1 MNNLVIMKNQ
11 QAVTSSLQVAEVFD
25 KNHQHVLEAIDKL
38 RIGVVKNS
46 TDPTDRGVKNWTDL
60 FYEDV
65 YTHPQNKQQ
74 YRVIYMNRDG
84 FTLLAM
90 GFTGKKALSFKLKY
104 IEAFNQMENS
114 IKTQLELP
122 TTPQGI
128 LKLVMQNVDESNQ
141 KVEELGTRLTDLEL
155 NTSVAPSDYNYISRR
170 ISQRVREV
178 GRGYGDLTQ
187 KQRGELFK
195 DINQGVKRIAG
206 VGSRSQLR
214 ERHYKAVIEFIND
227 WEPSTA
233 TKTLVR
239 QMALELEA

>member
-11 QAVTSSLQVAEVFD
+11 QAVTSSLQVAESFEKRHDHILRDIDSIKKDVPNFGEMF
-25 KNHQHVLEAIDKL
+25 LEGIESDSYG
-38 RIGVVKNS
+38 R
-46 TDPTDRGVKNWTDL
+46 DRK
-60 FYEDV
+60 
-65 YTHPQNKQQ
+65 
-74 YRVIYMNRDG
+74 VIYMNRDG

-90 GFTGKKALSFKLKY
+90 GFTGKKALNFKLKY
-104 IEAFNQMENS
+104 IKAFNQMENS
-114 IKTQLELP
+114 VKVQTELP

-155 NTSVAPSDYNYISRR
+155 NTPVAPGDYNYISRR

-178 GRGYGDLTQ
+178 GRGYGELTQ

>member
-11 QAVTSSLQVAEVFD
+11 QAVTSSLQVAESFEKEH
-25 KNHQHVLEAIDKL
+25 KNVLRDINALDLDRLNFEQMFL
-38 RIGVVKNS
+38 EGVEPDS
-46 TDPTDRGVKNWTDL
+46 YGRDRK
-60 FYEDV
+60 
-65 YTHPQNKQQ
+65 
-74 YRVIYMNRDG
+74 VIYMNRDG

-90 GFTGKKALSFKLKY
+90 GFTGKKALNFKLKY

-122 TTPQGI
+122 TTPQGM
-128 LKLVMQNVDESNQ
+128 LKLVLENVNDSNE
-141 KVEELGTRLTDLEL
+141 KVEELGTRLTDLEQ
-155 NTSVAPSDYNYISRR
+155 NTPVAPGDYNYISRR

-233 TKTLVR
+233 TKTIVR
-239 QMALELEA
+239 QQELELD

>member
-11 QAVTSSLQVAEVFD
+11 QAVTSSLQIAEAFG
-25 KNHQHVLEAIDKL
+25 KQHKDVLEAIRDKMSTAE
-38 RIGVVKNS
+38 NS
-46 TDPTDRGVKNWTDL
+46 ALFKM
-60 FYEDV
+60 FYEDTYV
-65 YTHPQNKQQ
+65 AGNGKRNKM
-74 YRVIYMNRDG
+74 YYMNRDG
-84 FTLLAM
+84 FTFLAM
-90 GFTGKKALSFKLKY
+90 GFTGKKADEFKLKY

-114 IKTQLELP
+114 IKAQLELP

-128 LKLVMQNVDESNQ
+128 LKLVLENVNDSNE
-141 KVEELGTRLTDLEL
+141 KVEELGTRLTDLEQ
-155 NTSVAPSDYNYISRR
+155 NTPVAPGDYNYISRR

-178 GRGYGDLTQ
+178 GRGYGELTQ

-239 QMALELEA
+239 QMALELEG

>member
-11 QAVTSSLQVAEVFD
+11 QAVTSSLQIAEAFG
-25 KNHQHVLEAIDKL
+25 KQHKDVLEAIRDKMSTAE
-38 RIGVVKNS
+38 NS
-46 TDPTDRGVKNWTDL
+46 ALFKM
-60 FYEDV
+60 FYEDTYV
-65 YTHPQNKQQ
+65 AGNGKRNRMY
-74 YRVIYMNRDG
+74 YMNRDG
-84 FTLLAM
+84 FTFLAM
-90 GFTGKKALSFKLKY
+90 GFTGKKADEFKLKY

-114 IKTQLELP
+114 IKAQLELP

-128 LKLVMQNVDESNQ
+128 LKLVLENVNDSNE
-141 KVEELGTRLTDLEL
+141 KVEELGTRLTDLEQ
-155 NTSVAPSDYNYISRR
+155 NTPVAPGDYNYISRR

-178 GRGYGDLTQ
+178 GRGYGELTQ

>member
-11 QAVTSSLQVAEVFD
+11 QAVTSSLQIAEAFG
-25 KNHQHVLEAIDKL
+25 KQHKHVIEAIESKL
-38 RIGVVKNS
+38 STAENS
-46 TDPTDRGVKNWTDL
+46 ALLKM

-65 YTHPQNKQQ
+65 YVAGNGKRNKM
-74 YRVIYMNRDG
+74 YYMNRDG
-84 FTLLAM
+84 FTFLAM
-90 GFTGKKALSFKLKY
+90 GFTGKKADEFKLKY

-114 IKTQLELP
+114 IKAQLELP
-122 TTPQGI
+122 TTPQGM
-128 LKLVMQNVDESNQ
+128 LKLVLENVNDSNE
-141 KVEELGTRLTDLEL
+141 KVEELGTRLTDLEQ
-155 NTSVAPSDYNYISRR
+155 NTPVAPGDYNYISRR

-178 GRGYGDLTQ
+178 GRGYGELTQ

-214 ERHYKAVIEFIND
+214 ERHYKAVVEFIND

-239 QMALELEA
+239 QMALELEG

>member
-1 MNNLVIMKNQ
+1 MNNLVIMKDQ
-11 QAVTSSLQVAEVFD
+11 QAVTSSLQVAEVFEKEH
-25 KNHQHVLEAIDKL
+25 KNVLRDI
-38 RIGVVKNS
+38 S
-46 TDPTDRGVKNWTDL
+46 TLDLDRLNFEQMFLEGTEPDSYGRNRK
-60 FYEDV
+60 
-65 YTHPQNKQQ
+65 
-74 YRVIYMNRDG
+74 VIYMNRDG

-90 GFTGKKALSFKLKY
+90 GFTGKKALEFKLKY

-114 IKTQLELP
+114 IKAQLELP

-128 LKLVMQNVDESNQ
+128 LKLVLENVNDSNE
-141 KVEELGTRLTDLEL
+141 KVEELGTRLTDLEQ
-155 NTSVAPSDYNYISRR
+155 NTPVAPGDYNYISRR

-178 GRGYGDLTQ
+178 GRGYGELTQ

>member
-1 MNNLVIMKNQ
+1 MNNLVITKNQ
-11 QAVTSSLQVAEVFD
+11 QAVTSSLQVAEVFKKEH
-25 KNHQHVLEAIDKL
+25 KNVLRDISALDL
-38 RIGVVKNS
+38 
-46 TDPTDRGVKNWTDL
+46 DRLNFERM
-60 FYEDV
+60 FYEGVEPDS
-65 YTHPQNKQQ
+65 YGRDRK
-74 YRVIYMNRDG
+74 VIYMNRDG

-90 GFTGKKALSFKLKY
+90 GFTGKKALNFKLKY

-114 IKTQLELP
+114 IIDQVELP

-128 LKLVMQNVDESNQ
+128 LKLLMTNVNESNG
-141 KVEELGTRLTDLEL
+141 KVEEFGNRLTDLEQ
-155 NTSVAPSDYNYISRR
+155 NTPVAPGDYNYISRR
-170 ISQRVREV
+170 IGQRVREV

-239 QMALELEA
+239 QMALELEG

>member
-11 QAVTSSLQVAEVFD
+11 QAVTSSLQIAEAFG
-25 KNHQHVLEAIDKL
+25 KQHKDVLEAIRDKMSTAE
-38 RIGVVKNS
+38 NS
-46 TDPTDRGVKNWTDL
+46 ALFKM
-60 FYEDV
+60 FYEDTYV
-65 YTHPQNKQQ
+65 AGNGKRNRMY
-74 YRVIYMNRDG
+74 YMNRDG
-84 FTLLAM
+84 FTFLAM
-90 GFTGKKALSFKLKY
+90 GFTGKKADEFKLKY

-114 IKTQLELP
+114 IKAQLELP

-128 LKLVMQNVDESNQ
+128 LKLVLENVNDSNE
-141 KVEELGTRLTDLEL
+141 KVEELGTRLTDLEQ
-155 NTSVAPSDYNYISRR
+155 NTPVAPGDYNYISRR

-178 GRGYGDLTQ
+178 GRGYGELTH
-187 KQRGELFK
+187 KQRGELFR

-214 ERHYKAVIEFIND
+214 ERHYKAVIDFIND

>member
-1 MNNLVIMKNQ
+1 MNNLVIMKDQ
-11 QAVTSSLQVAEVFD
+11 QAVTSSLQVAEVFEKEH
-25 KNHQHVLEAIDKL
+25 KNVLRDI
-38 RIGVVKNS
+38 S
-46 TDPTDRGVKNWTDL
+46 TLDLDRLNFEQMFLEGTEPDSYGRDRK
-60 FYEDV
+60 
-65 YTHPQNKQQ
+65 
-74 YRVIYMNRDG
+74 VIYMNRDG

-90 GFTGKKALSFKLKY
+90 GFTGKKALEFKLKY

-141 KVEELGTRLTDLEL
+141 KVEELGTRLTDLEQ
-155 NTSVAPSDYNYISRR
+155 NTPVAPGDYNYISRR

-214 ERHYKAVIEFIND
+214 ERHYKAVVEFIND

-239 QMALELEA
+239 QMALELEG

>member
-11 QAVTSSLQVAEVFD
+11 QAVTSSLQVAEAFE
-25 KNHQHVLEAIDKL
+25 KNHKDVLEAIRDKMSTAE
-38 RIGVVKNS
+38 NS
-46 TDPTDRGVKNWTDL
+46 AL
-60 FYEDV
+60 LEMFYEDTYV
-65 YTHPQNKQQ
+65 AGNGKRNKM
-74 YRVIYMNRDG
+74 YYMNRDG
-84 FTLLAM
+84 FTFLAM
-90 GFTGKKALSFKLKY
+90 GFTGKKADEFKLKY

-114 IKTQLELP
+114 IKAQLELP

-141 KVEELGTRLTDLEL
+141 KVEELGTRLTDLEQ
-155 NTSVAPSDYNYISRR
+155 NTPVAPGDYNYISRR

-214 ERHYKAVIEFIND
+214 ERHYKAVVEFIND

-239 QMALELEA
+239 QMALELEG

>member
-11 QAVTSSLQVAEVFD
+11 QAVTSSLQIAEAFG
-25 KNHQHVLEAIDKL
+25 KQHKDVLEAIRDKMSTAE
-38 RIGVVKNS
+38 NS
-46 TDPTDRGVKNWTDL
+46 ALFKM
-60 FYEDV
+60 FYEDTYV
-65 YTHPQNKQQ
+65 AGNGKRNKM
-74 YRVIYMNRDG
+74 YYMNRDG
-84 FTLLAM
+84 FTFLAM
-90 GFTGKKALSFKLKY
+90 GFTGKKADEFKLKY

-122 TTPQGI
+122 TTPQGM
-128 LKLVMQNVDESNQ
+128 LKLVMQNVNDSNE
-141 KVEELGTRLTDLEL
+141 KVEELGTRLTDLEQ
-155 NTSVAPSDYNYISRR
+155 NTPVAPGDYNYISRR

-233 TKTLVR
+233 TKTIVR
-239 QMALELEA
+239 QQELELD

>member
-11 QAVTSSLQVAEVFD
+11 QAVTSSLQIAEAFG
-25 KNHQHVLEAIDKL
+25 KQHKDVLEAIRDKMSTAE
-38 RIGVVKNS
+38 NS
-46 TDPTDRGVKNWTDL
+46 ALFKM
-60 FYEDV
+60 FYEDTYV
-65 YTHPQNKQQ
+65 AGNGKRNKM
-74 YRVIYMNRDG
+74 YYMNRDG
-84 FTLLAM
+84 FTFLAM
-90 GFTGKKALSFKLKY
+90 GFTGKKADEFKLKY

-114 IKTQLELP
+114 IKAQLELP

-128 LKLVMQNVDESNQ
+128 LKLVLENVNDSNE
-141 KVEELGTRLTDLEL
+141 KVEELGTRLTDLEQ
-155 NTSVAPSDYNYISRR
+155 NTPVAPGDYNYISRR

-178 GRGYGDLTQ
+178 GRGYGELTQ

-239 QMALELEA
+239 QMALELEV

>member
-11 QAVTSSLQVAEVFD
+11 QAVTSSLQVAEVFE
-25 KNHQHVLEAIDKL
+25 KNHRDVLKSVDEL
-38 RIGVVKNS
+38 RDGVAQNFA
-46 TDPTDRGVKNWTDL
+46 DPTDGVAENWADL

-90 GFTGKKALSFKLKY
+90 GFTGMKALSFKLKY

-122 TTPQGI
+122 TTPQGM
-128 LKLVMQNVDESNQ
+128 LKLVLENVNDSNE
-141 KVEELGTRLTDLEL
+141 KVEELGTRLTDLEQ
-155 NTSVAPSDYNYISRR
+155 NTPVAPGDYNYISRR

-178 GRGYGDLTQ
+178 GRGYGELTQ
-187 KQRGELFK
+187 KQRGELFR

-214 ERHYKAVIEFIND
+214 ERHYKAVIDFIND

>member
-11 QAVTSSLQVAEVFD
+11 QAVTSSLQVAEVFEKEH
-25 KNHQHVLEAIDKL
+25 KNVLRDI
-38 RIGVVKNS
+38 S
-46 TDPTDRGVKNWTDL
+46 TLDLDRLNFEQMFLEGTEPDSYGRNRK
-60 FYEDV
+60 
-65 YTHPQNKQQ
+65 
-74 YRVIYMNRDG
+74 VIYMNRDG

-90 GFTGKKALSFKLKY
+90 GFTGKKALNFKLKY

-114 IKTQLELP
+114 IKAQLELP
-122 TTPQGI
+122 TTPQDI
-128 LKLVMQNVDESNQ
+128 LKLVLENVNDSNE
-141 KVEELGTRLTDLEL
+141 KVEELGTRLTDLEQ
-155 NTSVAPSDYNYISRR
+155 NTPVAPGDYNYISRR

-178 GRGYGDLTQ
+178 GRGYGELTQ

-214 ERHYKAVIEFIND
+214 ERHYKAVVEFIND

-239 QMALELEA
+239 QMALELEG

>member
-1 MNNLVIMKNQ
+1 MNNLVIMKDQ
-11 QAVTSSLQVAEVFD
+11 QAVTSSLQVAEVFEKEH
-25 KNHQHVLEAIDKL
+25 KNVLRDI
-38 RIGVVKNS
+38 S
-46 TDPTDRGVKNWTDL
+46 TLDLDRLNFEQMFLEGTEPDSYGRNRK
-60 FYEDV
+60 
-65 YTHPQNKQQ
+65 
-74 YRVIYMNRDG
+74 VIYMNRDG

-90 GFTGKKALSFKLKY
+90 GFTGKKALEFKLKY

-114 IKTQLELP
+114 IKAQLELP

-128 LKLVMQNVDESNQ
+128 LKLVLENVNDSNE
-141 KVEELGTRLTDLEL
+141 KVEELGTRLTDLEQ
-155 NTSVAPSDYNYISRR
+155 NTPVAPGDYNYISRR

-178 GRGYGDLTQ
+178 GRGYGELTQ

-214 ERHYKAVIEFIND
+214 ERHYKAVVEFIND

-239 QMALELEA
+239 QMALELEG

>member
-1 MNNLVIMKNQ
+1 MNNLVIMKDQ
-11 QAVTSSLQVAEVFD
+11 QAVTSSLQVAEVFEKEH
-25 KNHQHVLEAIDKL
+25 KNVLRDI
-38 RIGVVKNS
+38 S
-46 TDPTDRGVKNWTDL
+46 TLDLDRLNFEQMFLEGTEPDSYGRDRK
-60 FYEDV
+60 
-65 YTHPQNKQQ
+65 
-74 YRVIYMNRDG
+74 VIYMNRDG

-90 GFTGKKALSFKLKY
+90 GFTGKKALEFKLKY

-114 IKTQLELP
+114 VKTQLELP
-122 TTPQGI
+122 TTPQGM
-128 LKLVMQNVDESNQ
+128 LKLVLENVNDSNE
-141 KVEELGTRLTDLEL
+141 KVEELGTRLTDLEQ
-155 NTSVAPSDYNYISRR
+155 NTPVAPGDYNYISRR

-239 QMALELEA
+239 QMVLELEG

>member
-11 QAVTSSLQVAEVFD
+11 QAVTSSLQIAEAFD
-25 KNHQHVLEAIDKL
+25 KQHKHVMDKIKDKIDSAENSAQYQSMFAQGTYRDASGKINKL
-38 RIGVVKNS
+38 
-46 TDPTDRGVKNWTDL
+46 
-60 FYEDV
+60 Y
-65 YTHPQNKQQ
+65 
-74 YRVIYMNRDG
+74 YMNRDG
-84 FTLLAM
+84 FTFIAM
-90 GFTGKKALSFKLKY
+90 GFTGKKADEFKLKY

-114 IKTQLELP
+114 IKAQLELP

-128 LKLVMQNVDESNQ
+128 LKLVLENVNDSNE
-141 KVEELGTRLTDLEL
+141 KVEELGTRLTDLEQ
-155 NTSVAPSDYNYISRR
+155 NTSVAPGDYNYISRR

-195 DINQGVKRIAG
+195 DINQGVKLIAG

-214 ERHYKAVIEFIND
+214 ERHYKAVVEFIND

-239 QMALELEA
+239 QMALELEG

>member
-1 MNNLVIMKNQ
+1 MNNLGQ
-11 QAVTSSLQVAEVFD
+11 TLTSNEVAEMIGKD
-25 KNHQHVLEAIDKL
+25 HSKLIRDIRTYIGYLGEAN
-38 RIGVVKNS
+38 IGS
-46 TDPTDRGVKNWTDL
+46 SDFFIEATYRT
-60 FYEDV
+60 E
-65 YTHPQNKQQ
+65 QNKILPNYLLTKQGCEMVSNKLTGAKGVQ
-74 YRVIYMNRDG
+74 
-84 FTLLAM
+84 FTA
-90 GFTGKKALSFKLKY
+90 KY
-104 IEAFNQMENS
+104 VSRFNQMENS
-114 IKTQLELP
+114 IKAQLELP

-128 LKLVMQNVDESNQ
+128 LKLLMTNVNDSNE
-141 KVEELGTRLTDLEL
+141 KVEEFGNRLTDLEQ
-155 NTSVAPSDYNYISRR
+155 NTPVAPGDYNYISRR

-178 GRGYGDLTQ
+178 GRGYGELTQ

-214 ERHYKAVIEFIND
+214 ERHYKAVVEFIND